1 MSFNGRTLASQA
13 NNVGSIPITRSIFD
27 SLQRLPTKRY
37 SPISLKIG
45 ALSPLPHSAQ
55 RLQAA
60 RTFKMAALAG
70 QRVGKFQRLRQQ
82 LQRA

>member
-1 MSFNGRTLASQA
+1 MVQGFF
-13 NNVGSIPITRSIFD
+13 PITRSSFD
-27 SLQRLPTKRY
+27 SWQRLPTKRY

-45 ALSPLPHSAQ
+45 VLNPLLPFIPDRSAQ